1 MTFINESGLYAL
13 ILSSKLESAK
23 RFKRLGDFCGASL
36 HSQAGREQGIQI
48 SVFSYFSFY
57 FSALQNTAP
66 LHEKQLYNA
75 IIQHVDRD
83 DAPKQCTVD
92 SKRQKKPNS
101 FHQQIR
107 PLRPHPLLKI
117 RKMRTDISIKGMS
130 QNATPPYDSRFYNYP
145 PPCSSPLLPYNS
157 KEMGP

>member
-1 MTFINESGLYAL
+1 MFWGRKRAA
-13 ILSSKLESAK
+13 KLV
-23 RFKRLGDFCGASL
+23 
-36 HSQAGREQGIQI
+36 EQGFQI
-48 SVFSYFSFY
+48 SVFSYFSFI
-57 FSALQNTAP
+57 FSALQHTAP

-83 DAPKQCTVD
+83 NAPKQCTVD